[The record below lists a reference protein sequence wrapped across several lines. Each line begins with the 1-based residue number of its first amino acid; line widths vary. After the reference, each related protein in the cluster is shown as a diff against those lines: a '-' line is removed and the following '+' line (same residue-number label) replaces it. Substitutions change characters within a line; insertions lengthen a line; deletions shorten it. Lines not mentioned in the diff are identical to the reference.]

1 MAAKPTP
8 ITRAITE
15 LMPQIDGMTTR
26 EITEELIKRGVD
38 IPLRFGVSGSREKR
52 QRMTIANTLNG
63 FRQGKNPR
71 LISHQRKKTADDSDA
86 SNVRWYL
93 ADRPLSQKLSD
104 TLGPRNSIPDPP
116 SPLAKP
122 AAIEEDKPVDIH
134 IVVPLTPEEASITR
148 DMLRKLAPMM
158 ADDIAEKL
166 MILYYGFRNAI
177 GEAA

>member
-8 ITRAITE
+8 ITLAITE

-26 EITEELIKRGVD
+26 EITEELIKRGID

-71 LISHQRKKTADDSDA
+71 LMSHKRDKTADDPDG

-93 ADRPLSQKLSD
+93 ADRPKQKLID
-104 TLGPRNSIPDPP
+104 TLGPQPPAEPP

-122 AAIEEDKPVDIH
+122 VAAKAPAKSPH
-134 IVVPLTPEEASITR
+134 MLQLVVPLTREEAGITR
-148 DMLRKLAPMM
+148 DILRKLAPMM
-158 ADDIAEKL
+158 ADDIAEQL
-166 MILYYGFRNAI
+166 MILHYGFRNAI
-177 GEAA
+177 GDAA